1 MSLKYFF
8 SFFVREKEQD
18 IQDIK
23 KGEQL
28 FSSHKKTHIV
38 LVIVNDTNKLLTEQ
52 KKNFVG

>member
-28 FSSHKKTHIV
+28 FSSHKNPT
-38 LVIVNDTNKLLTEQ
+38 
-52 KKNFVG
+52 